1 MENPKT
7 LVVLDTLLKKPV
19 ALPTAP
25 GKHPGKGS
33 LAVKKKKR
41 KEKEKEKGNERNEGQ
56 KTDPRLPAATPS
68 SYPAEKTG

>member
-1 MENPKT
+1 MTSNEKASEGGESEKPF
-7 LVVLDTLLKKPV
+7 VVLDTLLKKPV

-33 LAVKKKKR
+33 LAVKKKEKKGKR
-41 KEKEKEKGNERNEGQ
+41 EMKVKKR
-56 KTDPRLPAATPS
+56 PRLPPS